1 MCTPWQQN
9 HVLYIQLYNMH
20 LLLVTKHLYLA
31 AATICILF
39 YLMPDLPI
47 WPAINAIFVREVDSE
62 EYCTQIKQDF
72 YGLVVFIEML
82 CFLYKNII
90 NICINDISNYTI
102 FMNLPLFIPQNK
114 TMRSNKSSFHFL
126 CCTIIVLRNKCMTP
140 VYPSFTFYFSIH
152 PP

>member
-20 LLLVTKHLYLA
+20 LLLVTKHLYPA

-47 WPAINAIFVREVDSE
+47 WPAINAIFVREIDSE

-72 YGLVVFIEML
+72 YGFVVFIERL
-82 CFLYKNII
+82 CFLHINII
-90 NICINDISNYTI
+90 NICIK
-102 FMNLPLFIPQNK
+102 FVK
-114 TMRSNKSSFHFL
+114 TDDWTRYVAG
-126 CCTIIVLRNKCMTP
+126 IVKILENTEKVQTFSQQFKLSW
-140 VYPSFTFYFSIH
+140 PSG
-152 PP
+152 